1 MNRQEAMKCFKR
13 VSILFLLWRVSL
25 GFVSVLPMETRRSVV
40 DAPPSTTTIK
50 SSSPPASKR
59 SKIGHGG
66 GSSSH
71 SNSQSR
77 SRKGPTSTSIG
88 TSLTTELY
96 ASRPFNDTEDA
107 GRIGRLEELKQREQE
122 LAAQLAAVRRE
133 KLSAIRSRPLTIGVV
148 GFGRFGQ
155 FIARTFAK
163 YGQVVV
169 TSRSDYTE
177 IANGMGVKY
186 VPLDDPDKFL
196 AQGLDVIVFAVSILS
211 FKSTIKSFAPHIEKY
226 VHARATNGDET
237 TKVRGPLVVDVLS
250 VKGEWDGRRLC
261 LFFFSF

>member
-1 MNRQEAMKCFKR
+1 M
-13 VSILFLLWRVSL
+13 
-25 GFVSVLPMETRRSVV
+25 GFVSVHPMEARHFV
-40 DAPPSTTTIK
+40 DAK
-50 SSSPPASKR
+50 SSPATKR
-59 SKIGHGG
+59 SPTGNNCEQQGAL
-66 GSSSH
+66 
-71 SNSQSR
+71 R
-77 SRKGPTSTSIG
+77 TTSTH
-88 TSLTTELY
+88 LY

-107 GRIGRLEELKQREQE
+107 SRIGRLEELKQREQE

-163 YGQVVV
+163 YGRVVV

-177 IANGMGVKY
+177 IANGMGVTY
-186 VPLDDPDKFL
+186 VPLSDPDEFL

-211 FKSTIKSFAPHIEKY
+211 FKSTVKSFVPHIEKY
-226 VHARATNGDET
+226 VRTIATDGAAV

-250 VKGEWDGRRLC
+250 VKGE
-261 LFFFSF
+261 